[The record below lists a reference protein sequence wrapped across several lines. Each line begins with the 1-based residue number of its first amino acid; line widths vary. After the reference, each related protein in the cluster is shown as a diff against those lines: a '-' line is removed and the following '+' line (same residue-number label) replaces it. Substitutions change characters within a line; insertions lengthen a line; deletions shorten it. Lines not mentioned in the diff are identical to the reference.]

1 MPTAPIDKII
11 HHISFMKRRLTFS
24 LIILIV
30 GFFLLADP
38 FQRNL
43 QQFNQ
48 LSVKQGIEITLI
60 KGSEYKAKLDIL
72 GVNPEDVLTEVKNG

>member
-1 MPTAPIDKII
+1 
-11 HHISFMKRRLTFS
+11 MKRRLTFS
-24 LIILIV
+24 LTLSIV

-43 QQFNQ
+43 QPFNQ

-60 KGSEYKAKLDIL
+60 KGSEYKVKLDIL
-72 GVNPEDVLTEVKNG
+72 VGYPEDVLTEVKNG

>member
-1 MPTAPIDKII
+1 
-11 HHISFMKRRLTFS
+11 MKRRLTFS
-24 LIILIV
+24 LIISIA
-30 GFFLLADP
+30 GFFLFADP

-43 QQFNQ
+43 QPFNQ

-72 GVNPEDVLTEVKNG
+72 GVNPEDVLTMVKNG

>member
-1 MPTAPIDKII
+1 
-11 HHISFMKRRLTFS
+11 MKRRLTFS
-24 LIILIV
+24 LIISIV

-43 QQFNQ
+43 QPFNQ

-60 KGSEYKAKLDIL
+60 KGSEYKAKLDI
-72 GVNPEDVLTEVKNG
+72 